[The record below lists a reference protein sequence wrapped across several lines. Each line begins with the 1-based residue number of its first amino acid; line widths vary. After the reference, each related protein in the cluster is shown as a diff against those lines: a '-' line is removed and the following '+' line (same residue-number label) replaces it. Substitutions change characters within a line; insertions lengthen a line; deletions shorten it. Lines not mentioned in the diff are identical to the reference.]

1 MAIRKAKRQVG
12 MRIDWEEGFEIGTTM
27 GDGMVRIAANKEGLV
42 SLANI
47 LLALAE
53 KSPGSHIHLDE
64 DNSLEDGSCELVI
77 ERV

>member
-1 MAIRKAKRQVG
+1 
-12 MRIDWEEGFEIGTTM
+12 MRIDWEEGFEINASM
-27 GDGMVRIAANKEGLV
+27 DKGMIRIMANKQGLV

-53 KSPGSHIHLDE
+53 ESPGSHIHLDK

-77 ERV
+77 ERI

>member
-1 MAIRKAKRQVG
+1 

-53 KSPGSHIHLDE
+53 ESPGSHIHLDE
-64 DNSLEDGSCELVI
+64 NNSLEDGSCELVI